1 MPLAP
6 VTGPDREE
14 IDALLRRLEGVG
26 RSHELEVS
34 CHVEPARSAARCLVQ
49 LAAETQAD
57 MIVLAL
63 PTDRPDE
70 LLEIADEVRAL
81 SPCEVMVATQPSG
94 RAVHATAASV
104 S

>member
-1 MPLAP
+1 VYLFFCCFFMLILHQSELASQKP
-6 VTGPDREE
+6 
-14 IDALLRRLEGVG
+14 
-26 RSHELEVS
+26 
-34 CHVEPARSAARCLVQ
+34 ARCLVQ